1 MSTTYFD
8 KFNIISYS
16 NNAVVDITERVVIA
30 NNLIRNPYVYYPQDI
45 RNGIR
50 PDQLAFS
57 AYNDPYTSWMIYIS
71 NQIVDPYYEWYLND
85 SEFTNYIK
93 SKYGSLAAATNKVM
107 YYRNNWVDQPS
118 ISVTTYNSLTPNQ
131 QIYWQPKYGVNSVII
146 NYFRKQKDWTS
157 STNFTI
163 NLFVEAAAN
172 SYVNNEIVTLSSGAN
187 AQVVLSTNGTLT
199 IQHVNGTVG
208 TGYVY
213 GTESGTNSVV
223 TEVTYIAN
231 NIPSDVISYW
241 EPVYYYDYEVE
252 KNEGN
257 KFVNVLNPSF
267 VNDLN
272 KSVKNLLSE

>member
-163 NLFVEAAAN
+163 NLSVEAAAN